1 MSKDNFIW
9 LPEITEKLQEKHGV
23 EQNEVEQVFAGKP
36 RYFRGPKSKR
46 RGENIYY
53 AFGQTTGE
61 RYLVVT
67 YIKKKDGRALILSAR
82 EMTDKERRRYK
93 RK

>member
-1 MSKDNFIW
+1 MSKGDFIW
-9 LPEITEKLQEKHGV
+9 LPEIVEKLQEKHSV
-23 EQNEVEQVFAGKP
+23 SQDEVEQAFAGKP
-36 RYFRGPKSKR
+36 RYFRGPRGKR
-46 RGENIYY
+46 RGENVYY
-53 AFGQTTGE
+53 AFGQTAGE

-82 EMTDKERRRYK
+82 EMTDKERRRYQ